1 MDVLGRLQ
9 AIWEQR
15 KWEGSTEFMENK
27 ITMLNEANSVL
38 VSMLQ
43 HNEKLRLIVERE
55 DLELV
60 PMPTATYAHS
70 CTCP

>member
-1 MDVLGRLQ
+1 
-9 AIWEQR
+9 
-15 KWEGSTEFMENK
+15 MENK